1 MAEKIDELEKR
12 IKKLESDIETILL
25 LNEKQNAKNRD
36 IVQLADLV
44 AQNSGLS
51 ISQVIDISNWRS
63 SK

>member
-1 MAEKIDELEKR
+1 MVERIDELEKR

-25 LNEKQNAKNRD
+25 LNEKQNGKNRD

-51 ISQVIDISNWRS
+51 ISQVIDISNWRT

>member
-1 MAEKIDELEKR
+1 MVERIDELEKR

-25 LNEKQNAKNRD
+25 LTEKLNGRNRD

-51 ISQVIDISNWRS
+51 ISQVIDISNWRT